1 MQYSAGN
8 KAAALGGRG
17 APSMNVM
24 NAPKW
29 AVLFAVGFGLSTSG
43 CKDDPSFEAP
53 TCRIEYPRINGEPS
67 PRYDLLYPSADGRTL
82 TRVVYDNGG
91 DTETRWQ
98 YYAFGEDGRLA
109 VEAMDSDLDGELNA
123 RLDGQERL
131 LGLVTPFTV
140 DARIEDGAID
150 GVQFSLDLPSSRIGL
165 WEPARIYF
173 QTSCDLGDF
182 VPIAEGPKQ
191 LRVALDQDGDATY
204 DGSLNFQWTED
215 DQLQTFTADLDGDG
229 ASDHVAT
236 LTYNPRGQVQE
247 VRWRE
252 TGEYFGEQYILGS
265 YTYDAFGNLYSYAVD
280 LDADGE
286 PEHQITYSLECY
298 PDNQGGAQ

>member
-1 MQYSAGN
+1 MQYFRRKNATGMC
-8 KAAALGGRG
+8 GRR
-17 APSMNVM
+17 APKSNVM
-24 NAPKW
+24 NAPRCVGVLLIGT
-29 AVLFAVGFGLSTSG
+29 AVVGAG
-43 CKDDPSFEAP
+43 CKDEPTFEAP
-53 TCRIEYPRINGEPS
+53 TCRIEYPLLNGEPS
-67 PRYDLLYPSADGRTL
+67 ARYDLLYPSADGRTL

-98 YYAFGEDGRLA
+98 YYAFDEDGRLA
-109 VEAMDSDLDGELNA
+109 VEALDSDLDGELNA

-182 VPIAEGPKQ
+182 VPEAEGPKQ
-191 LRVALDQDGDATY
+191 LRVALDQDGDDTF

-236 LTYNPRGQVQE
+236 ITYNPRGQVQE

-252 TGEYFGEQYILGS
+252 TGQYFGEQYILGS

-280 LDADGE
+280 LDADGA

-298 PDNQGGAQ
+298 PDNQGGDQ